1 MKLKNVGAL
10 CKRAKSIILFDEP
23 GRQWVG
29 DGAAMYSLPENLGHM
44 SAEMLCTIFD
54 IPADK
59 AAEIYT
65 KHGDFPEGYD
75 SADDAEDEDELIFDT
90 DRRVLFDGRDML
102 PLRDPEGRVWFVQAK
117 YIKAVD
123 DSENMHMTLRF
134 TEGEI
139 PYIAVKDGMF
149 LAAIIMPVKLKTGFP
164 GWMGEIYNGAVRSH
178 WEGEE

>member
-29 DGAAMYSLPENLGHM
+29 DGSAMYILPENLGHM

-65 KHGDFPEGYD
+65 KHGDWPEAYD

-90 DRRVLFDGRDML
+90 DRRVLFDGRDTL

-117 YIKAVD
+117 YIKVVD
-123 DSENMHMTLRF
+123 DSENLHMTLRF
-134 TEGEI
+134 MEGET

-149 LAAIIMPVKLKTGFP
+149 LAAIIMPVKLLP
-164 GWMGEIYNGAVRSH
+164 GTTAWLGSVYNGAVKSH
-178 WEGEE
+178 MESAE